1 MDSFDIGIDQ
11 LMARVDNFK
20 EVAKTAVRPAA
31 HAASKV
37 FYDEVR
43 ARALSVAGSSRLQAS
58 VYEKFIVD
66 SSAGL
71 NGTSAKYHISW
82 RKGHSQNNKKGQAG
96 AGGLPSVTFGH
107 WLEFGYIQ
115 RYAVHKDEETGE
127 WFTLIRPE
135 KRGTPKPK
143 RGASQAQKDAYYV
156 PRPGG
161 PVQWLPKSFLR
172 SSYEAVNLAAKQ
184 AAIARLHELIG
195 QAKV

>member
-1 MDSFDIGIDQ
+1 MDSFDLGIDQ
-11 LMARVDNFK
+11 LIGRVENFR
-20 EVAKTAVRPAA
+20 ETAKTAVRPAA

-43 ARALSVAGSSRLQAS
+43 TRALSVAGSSRLQSA

-66 SSAGL
+66 SAAGL
-71 NGTSAKYHISW
+71 SGTSAKYHISW
-82 RKGHSQNNKKGQAG
+82 RKGRSQNNKKGQAG
-96 AGGLPSVTFGH
+96 NGALPSVTFGH

-115 RYAVHKDEETGE
+115 RYASYIGTDGE
-127 WFTLIRPE
+127 WYTAIRPE

-143 RGASQAQKDAYYV
+143 RKASQAEKDAYYV

-172 SSYEAVNLAAKQ
+172 SAYEAVNLAAKQ
-184 AAIARLHELIG
+184 AAIARMRELIG
-195 QAKV
+195 QAKI